1 MELSVLKEF
10 LPLPVIVSIVTV
22 ICLVYLLGQ
31 IVTVIEDNIELQKG
45 KQIKLFDHKKIWLS
59 FPCCVLCSVTMA
71 IAGFIEWKEL
81 LFYIFVVMGGS
92 TFFYESIV
100 KKIGKKSD
108 VEKDS

>member
-1 MELSVLKEF
+1 MEIEVLKDI
-10 LPLPVIVSIVTV
+10 LPLPVIISITTV

-31 IVTVIEDNIELQKG
+31 IVTVIEEDIEARKG

-71 IAGFIEWKEL
+71 IAGYIEWKEL

>member
-1 MELSVLKEF
+1 MEIEVLKDI
-10 LPLPVIVSIVTV
+10 LPLPVIISIITV

-31 IVTVIEDNIELQKG
+31 IVTVIEEDIEARKG

-71 IAGFIEWKEL
+71 IAGYIEWKEL

>member
-1 MELSVLKEF
+1 MEIEVLKDI
-10 LPLPVIVSIVTV
+10 LPLPVIISITTV

-31 IVTVIEDNIELQKG
+31 IVTVIEEHIEARKG

-71 IAGFIEWKEL
+71 IAGYIEWKEL